1 MQENSA
7 EELLDLYLSAL
18 KAEIIHEQES
28 DKMLH
33 ESNTISEAVSE
44 GLCCYPVQFI
54 EKQFNAYSDQLYVF
68 SCREDQE
75 TNEFKLGRSVE
86 IFNSD
91 GSSVQGQLAYN
102 KLNQLTIKCQDEEL
116 DEWVKQGKIGLKALS
131 DSKTYEL
138 YVERLNQIKALKDHP
153 YYDFFKT
160 KQTSPLSLEYK
171 AAHLN
176 DSQNYAVNHALSEHP
191 FTIIHGPP
199 GTGKTTTLLAAIKKL
214 QQEGKKVT
222 VCSPSNAA
230 IDHIVHQLLKDK
242 LKVCR
247 LGNELKVDEKVKKA
261 FINHQ
266 IQESNT
272 FSLIQKLTKQSNDI
286 RKAAFKY
293 KRNFGKEEFEERK
306 RLKQELKKIRT
317 DIRKLK
323 TDLEQSIL
331 EEAQIIC
338 GTFHAILN
346 AKIEKADY
354 LIIDEAGQ
362 AIAPA
367 IWSIADYGEK
377 LILAGD
383 HFQLPATV
391 KSDQAR
397 AAGLEISLLEL
408 AEKWQKEFCLLNVQY
423 RMNSGVAEF
432 SNRYFYQNK
441 IQSHTSNAGI
451 TLANE
456 PHAVVEFIDTAG
468 CGFEEVRHPES
479 GVIYNLEE
487 INILHKRI
495 EELPQDSIAIITPYR
510 AQLNKISEYIQHI
523 DCNTIDSFQGQERDI
538 IVISLCR
545 CNESNEIGFLKD
557 YRRMNVAFTRARKK
571 LIVVGDSIT
580 TGNDPFYKEF
590 LQYIEDK
597 GSYRSAWEFMN

>member
-1 MQENSA
+1 MQEKTA
-7 EELLDLYLSAL
+7 TELLDLYLSAL
-18 KAEIIHEQES
+18 KAEIVHEQES
-28 DKMLH
+28 DKILH
-33 ESNTISEAVSE
+33 ESNNISEAVSE

-54 EKQFNAYSDQLYVF
+54 EKQFNAYGDQLYIF

-91 GSSVQGQLAYN
+91 GASAQGQLAYN
-102 KLNQLTIKCQDEEL
+102 KLNQLTIKCQDEDL
-116 DEWVKQGKIGLKALS
+116 DDWVKQGKIGLKALS

-138 YVERLNQIKALKDHP
+138 YVERLMRIKEVKEHP

-160 KQTSPLSLEYK
+160 KETPFETLHFK

-176 DSQNYAVNHALSEHP
+176 DSQNYAVNHAMSSHP

-199 GTGKTTTLLAAIKKL
+199 GTGKTTTLLAVIKKL
-214 QQEGKKVT
+214 QQEEKKII

-230 IDHIVHQLLKDK
+230 IDHIVYQLLSDK
-242 LKVCR
+242 LHVCR
-247 LGNELKVDEKVKKA
+247 LGNELKVDEKVKRA

-306 RLKQELKKIRT
+306 RLKQELKQIRS

-323 TDLEQSIL
+323 TDLEQGIL
-331 EEAQIIC
+331 DEAQIIC

-346 AKIEKADY
+346 ANIEKADY

-367 IWSIADYGEK
+367 IWSIADYGDK

-383 HFQLPATV
+383 HLQLPATV
-391 KSDQAR
+391 KSDEAR
-397 AAGLEISLLEL
+397 AAGLEISVLEL
-408 AEKWQKEFCLLNVQY
+408 AEKWQHEFCLLDIQY
-423 RMNSGVAEF
+423 RMNAGIAEF
-432 SNRYFYQNK
+432 SNRYFYK
-441 IQSHTSNAGI
+441 GKLKSHPTNAGI
-451 TLANE
+451 TIAE
-456 PHAVVEFIDTAG
+456 DQHAVIEFIDTAG
-468 CGFEEVRHPES
+468 CGFEEVKHHET
-479 GVIYNLEE
+479 GAIYNLEE
-487 INILHKRI
+487 INVLQKRI
-495 EELPQDSIAIITPYR
+495 EELPRDSIAIITPYR
-510 AQLNKISEYIQHI
+510 AQLHKIHEYIQQI

-545 CNESNEIGFLKD
+545 CNESSEIGFLKD

-580 TGNDPFYKEF
+580 IGNDPFYQEF
-590 LQYIEDK
+590 LQYVEES
-597 GSYRSAWEFMN
+597 GSYRSAWEFMD